1 MTLIDAYGLVA
12 LIADEAAADEVE
24 ALLRAG
30 DCRVVAVNLAEAI
43 DICQR
48 GHGIDTGDVR
58 AAVDPLILSGTLAV
72 VTSDDRVAWLAAEL
86 RVKHYDK
93 KKCPLS
99 TADCFLFAHAVAGDG
114 ALATSDPDL
123 AKAAKAEGVTVI
135 GLPDRKGS
143 RPTDE

>member
-48 GHGIDTGDVR
+48 VHGIDTEDVR

-72 VTSDDRVAWLAAEL
+72 LTSDDTVAWLAAEL
-86 RVKHYDK
+86 RVKHYK

-99 TADCFLFAHAVAGDG
+99 MADCFLFAHAVAGDG